1 MNTIAVTKR
10 PRIRVGTLVATTN
23 RARLACM
30 NLYTTYYFFRP
41 ISYKLIRQ
49 VIIDKPTDI

>member
-49 VIIDKPTDI
+49 VIIDKPTAT